1 MRPHVK
7 AKTEQERQPPDLLG
21 KGISIDSIRT
31 VSVETINESNE
42 ITITFVLID
51 SRALL
56 SWES

>member
-1 MRPHVK
+1 MK

>member
-1 MRPHVK
+1 MK
-7 AKTEQERQPPDLLG
+7 AKTEQERQLPDLLG

-51 SRALL
+51 SRAQL